1 LYTPVLTPYVLD
13 LTARTNMKRFILPC
27 SKSREV
33 QELRIEKIE
42 PFLVDRWL
50 LVRVYTD
57 EDLVGNGEAG
67 LWAHHRMVYEAIR
80 ELSQYYVGK
89 DPTQIEHHWQV
100 ISRNTHFMGSV
111 LSAAISAI
119 DIALWDIVAKS
130 VNLPVYKLLGGK
142 CRDKVRVFSNVAGET
157 LEQLAESASRS
168 VKQGFTALRVTPFSR
183 DTTTQTPTKVVKTA
197 VEMVKAIRESVGY
210 EVDLGV
216 EIHRNL
222 SPGEAVILAR
232 ELEPYNLLFYE
243 DPVGPESIDA
253 LDYVAR
259 HVNIPIA
266 TGERFYNMWQFKEI
280 IDRKT
285 VGLIRPDISLAGGF
299 THCKKI
305 ATLAEASFVGIFPH
319 LMGSPVNT
327 AAQVQLDVAIPNYVL
342 QERNIIKPPLTE
354 IVDQAVKLEKGY
366 VIVPDRPGIG
376 VEINENALAKYP
388 YRHRKITGDFYED
401 GSVAH

>member
-1 LYTPVLTPYVLD
+1 M
-13 LTARTNMKRFILPC
+13 NMKSFILPL
-27 SKSREV
+27 SKSRKV
-33 QELRIEKIE
+33 QELKIEKIE

-67 LWAHHRMVYEAIR
+67 LWAHHKMVYEAIR
-80 ELSQYYVGK
+80 ELGQYYIGK
-89 DPTQIEHHWQV
+89 DPTRIEHHWQAV
-100 ISRNTHFMGSV
+100 SRNTHFMGSV

-119 DIALWDIVAKS
+119 DIALWDVVAKS
-130 VNLPVYKLLGGK
+130 VDLPVYKLLGGK
-142 CRDKVRVFSNVAGET
+142 CRDKVRVFSNVIGET
-157 LEQLAESASRS
+157 LEQLAESASKS

-197 VEMVKAIRESVGY
+197 VEMVGAIRESIGY
-210 EVDLGV
+210 DVDLGV

-222 SPGEAVILAR
+222 SLGEAVILAR
-232 ELEPYNLLFYE
+232 ELEPYNLFFYE

-266 TGERFYNMWQFKEI
+266 TGERSYNMWQFKEL

-285 VGLIRPDISLAGGF
+285 VSLIRPDISLAGGF

-305 ATLAEASFVGIFPH
+305 AALAEASFVGVFPH

-327 AAQVQLDVAIPNYVL
+327 AAQVQLDAAIPNYVL
-342 QERNIIKPPLTE
+342 QESNIIRPPLSE
-354 IVDQAVKLEKGY
+354 IVDQPVKLERGY

-376 VEINENALAKYP
+376 VEIDEDVLTKYP
-388 YRHRKITGDFYED
+388 YRPRKITGDFYED